1 MVLRRGI
8 PDHDPVPLRAKWEF
22 SSQPESPPAHPS
34 KTLKKIH
41 PILTYGVGVSI
52 VQFTDDAKIELEL
65 KNRIPSSAIIKNID
79 KITLKGFY

>member
-1 MVLRRGI
+1 MFPRNAIQRRKQAI
-8 PDHDPVPLRAKWEF
+8 R
-22 SSQPESPPAHPS
+22 Q